1 MAGGRKTLKAYMID
15 EKIPRYMRDQV
26 PLLADGS
33 HILWVIGHRMSD
45 GCKLSE
51 HTKRAVQVS
60 VTDFQSTKGK

>member
-1 MAGGRKTLKAYMID
+1 MID
-15 EKIPRYMRDQV
+15 EKIPRHLRDQV
-26 PLLADGS
+26 PLLADGN

-60 VTDFQSTKGK
+60 VIEIQEMKGRNDEL